1 MQMKNRKNVRLIL
14 LITFTI
20 SLSGLSP
27 AQADN
32 ANIDEQS
39 APAVVAPAVVAP
51 AVVAPAVVAPAVV
64 APAEASTASYL
75 RNFSSNTA
83 KPESVRDVLNWV
95 CKTVITI
102 VGIAVWLP
110 TVVSTGGT
118 TTVVLAMVIRYGSV
132 PVIACAWL

>member
-1 MQMKNRKNVRLIL
+1 MKNRRNVRLIL

-20 SLSGLSP
+20 SILGLSP

-51 AVVAPAVVAPAVV
+51 A
-64 APAEASTASYL
+64 EASTASNL
-75 RNFSSNTA
+75 RSFSSNTA

>member
-1 MQMKNRKNVRLIL
+1 MENRKNVRLIL

-20 SLSGLSP
+20 SLFGLSP

-32 ANIDEQS
+32 VNIDEQS

-51 AVVAPAVVAPAVV
+51 A
-64 APAEASTASYL
+64 EATTASNL
-75 RNFSSNTA
+75 RSFSSNTA

>member
-1 MQMKNRKNVRLIL
+1 MQMKNRRNVRLIL

-20 SLSGLSP
+20 SILGLSP

-51 AVVAPAVVAPAVV
+51 A
-64 APAEASTASYL
+64 EASTASNL
-75 RNFSSNTA
+75 RSFSSNTA

>member
-1 MQMKNRKNVRLIL
+1 MQMNNRMNVRLIL

-20 SLSGLSP
+20 SLLGLSP

-32 ANIDEQS
+32 ANIDELS
-39 APAVVAPAVVAP
+39 AP

-64 APAEASTASYL
+64 APAEASTASNL
-75 RNFSSNTA
+75 RSFSSNTA

>member
-1 MQMKNRKNVRLIL
+1 MQMKNRRNVRLIL

-20 SLSGLSP
+20 SILGLSP

-51 AVVAPAVVAPAVV
+51 AVVAPA
-64 APAEASTASYL
+64 EASTASNL
-75 RNFSSNTA
+75 RSFSSNTA

>member
-1 MQMKNRKNVRLIL
+1 MHNRVNVRLIL

-20 SLSGLSP
+20 SIFGLSP
-27 AQADN
+27 AQANN

-51 AVVAPAVVAPAVV
+51 A
-64 APAEASTASYL
+64 EASTASHL
-75 RNFSSNTA
+75 RSFSSNTA